1 MRKIT
6 AAAALAAA
14 LAATALSAHA
24 FESGGL
30 GQMGDIN
37 DLAAN
42 FGKDEDFHLSDD
54 FFERNGWD
62 GFGDFGNLGDAER
75 KFDYSFK
82 IEELAEEYENADY
95 KFKDDDTYVAVYKS
109 RGMEVPYTTTHVY
122 LKNSDA
128 LKLKPSGEGII
139 VTDAEGKEIY
149 SVEMKKA
156 KGIMESSGK
165 TTGKETALRSDGQF
179 YTPDEGMTGKELKD
193 AGVIALFKSSWPF
206 FWTDLRELDALEAIG
221 YGSDLADET
230 ESETETEDDGIELG
244 EFETEG
250 ETEDKVDHEE
260 NVTAAI
266 GSIGAGEYFIFQ
278 SREGMT
284 FDEVGAI
291 MASYGCEY
299 SAPIQSSEAY
309 LKNKQ
314 VFGGSVKDG
323 YAEDEEGED
332 IEIDED

>member
-1 MRKIT
+1 MRKTII
-6 AAAALAAA
+6 AAALASAV
-14 LAATALSAHA
+14 LAAPLAAAASD
-24 FESGGL
+24 SGGF
-30 GQMGDIN
+30 GQLGDIN

-42 FGKDEDFHLSDD
+42 FGKDEGFHLSED
-54 FFERNGWD
+54 FFDRNGWD

-75 KFDYSFK
+75 KFDYSFR
-82 IEELAEEYENADY
+82 IEELEEEYENADY

-109 RGMEVPYTTTHVY
+109 RGMDVPYTTTHVY

-128 LKLKPSGEGII
+128 LKLKTSGEGLI
-139 VTDAEGKEIY
+139 VTDAEGHEVY
-149 SVEMKKA
+149 SLEMKKA
-156 KGIMESSGK
+156 KGILESAGK

-179 YTPDEGMTGKELKD
+179 YTPDAGMTGAELKEK
-193 AGVIALFKSSWPF
+193 GVIALFKSSWPF

-221 YGSDLADET
+221 YGSDLEDET
-230 ESETETEDDGIELG
+230 ESETETEDDGIDIG
-244 EFETEG
+244 EFETEA
-250 ETEDKVDHEE
+250 ETEDKVDHDEK
-260 NVTAAI
+260 VTAAI

-278 SREGMT
+278 CGEGMT

-309 LKNKQ
+309 LKSKQ

-323 YAEDEEGED
+323 YAEGEDGED
-332 IEIDED
+332 IEIESD